1 MAYNLGW
8 SSQHPGHLVYLV
20 DLSESMKEN
29 GKIEKAMDALRNRL
43 RNHLTRC
50 IAGSLLIE
58 RFTVTIIG
66 YHSHIVPLFSGGVQ
80 ELHSLFREAISMQK
94 PLFNYDEGGIAEP
107 KGYCCMSKAFNE
119 AKKVIEQW
127 IGKSNGRECPAPIVV
142 NISNGQPE
150 EEGKSHDIY
159 VNETLQAAKELTRIG
174 TSDGN
179 ALLFNVY
186 VGETSNSS
194 EILFPV
200 KRPDSTGNINEDNRI
215 SFLFECSSTLPDLF
229 VKAAMGDDV
238 PVHVGSHGM
247 VSIHDVDYLRSI
259 VPPPNVINWL
269 NLFSKNEFN
278 QN

>member
-8 SSQHPGHLVYLV
+8 STQHPGLLVYLV

-29 GKIEKAMDALRNRL
+29 GKIEKAMDALQNSL
-43 RNHLTRC
+43 RNNLARC
-50 IAGSLLIE
+50 FQGSSLVE
-58 RFTVTIIG
+58 RFAVTIIG
-66 YHSHIVPLFSGGVQ
+66 YHSHIVPFFSERVH
-80 ELHSLFREAISMQK
+80 ELASLMKTAYTTQK
-94 PLFNYDEGGIAEP
+94 PLFNHDEGGIAEP
-107 KGYCCMSKAFNE
+107 KGHCCMSKAFNE
-119 AKKVIEQW
+119 AKKVIEKW
-127 IGKSNGRECPAPIVV
+127 IEKSNGRECPAPIVV

-200 KRPDSTGNINEDNRI
+200 KRPDSTGDTDEDNRI
-215 SFLFECSSTLPDLF
+215 TFLFECSSTLPDFF
-229 VKAAMGDDV
+229 VKAAMSYDL
-238 PVHVGSHGM
+238 PVLVGSHGM
-247 VSIHDVDYLRSI
+247 VSIHDVDNLRWI
-259 VPPPNVINWL
+259 VYPHA
-269 NLFSKNEFN
+269 F
-278 QN
+278 